1 VTDSVVCTSHEDN
14 SIVVDDF
21 YIKLLGTTVNRTHS
35 IDLQDLGMPSHDLVD
50 LDTPFS
56 EKEVWETIKQLPSDK
71 APGPDVFMR
80 GGGGYKACW
89 PIIKQDMM
97 RAVSAVWSRR
107 FKNFDNLNSD
117 YITLIPKVIGA
128 DQVKDFR
135 PISLVHSF
143 AKLIIKLL
151 SNCLAGRLNK

>member
-1 VTDSVVCTSHEDN
+1 
-14 SIVVDDF
+14 
-21 YIKLLGTTVNRTHS
+21 
-35 IDLQDLGMPSHDLVD
+35 
-50 LDTPFS
+50 
-56 EKEVWETIKQLPSDK
+56 
-71 APGPDVFMR
+71 
-80 GGGGYKACW
+80 
-89 PIIKQDMM
+89 MM

-107 FKNFDNLNSD
+107 FKIFDNLNSD